1 MKLPKLILLFLM
13 AMGVNLYTQAQ
24 TRMLA
29 FPGAEGYGKYAT
41 GGRGGKTYVVTSLDD
56 CDESKLKEGTFRRAV
71 TQAGKKNVTIAV
83 NRTI

>member
-1 MKLPKLILLFLM
+1 MKLPKLILLFLI

-41 GGRGGKTYVVTSLDD
+41 GRKR
-56 CDESKLKEGTFRRAV
+56 K
-71 TQAGKKNVTIAV
+71 
-83 NRTI
+83 